1 MKFVLITFKIP
12 RYAGPEKY
20 WLTSKKIFLAL
31 LFNKNSENIENA
43 AGRFDPGSSSTVRAK
58 LPVELYG
65 FFVHYWPLKHI
76 YIFSGPK
83 HMLDGLLFRPGPGFT
98 IHFITN
104 ILVTIF
110 FSKRFPKL
118 FSW

>member
-1 MKFVLITFKIP
+1 MTVNLKPSNSEVIKLPKHIV
-12 RYAGPEKY
+12 RAGPEKY
-20 WLTSKKIFLAL
+20 WPTSKKIFLAF

-83 HMLDGLLFRPGPGFT
+83 HMLDGLLFRPGPDVFHEELQWST
-98 IHFITN
+98 VRRR
-104 ILVTIF
+104 LE
-110 FSKRFPKL
+110 
-118 FSW
+118 